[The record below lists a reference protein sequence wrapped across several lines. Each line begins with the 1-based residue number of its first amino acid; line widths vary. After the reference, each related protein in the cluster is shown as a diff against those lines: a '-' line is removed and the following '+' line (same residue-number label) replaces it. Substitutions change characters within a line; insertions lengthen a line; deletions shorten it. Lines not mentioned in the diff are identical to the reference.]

1 MRTSILGTGAVLF
14 FANFAAAQVYFPS
27 HHFTTATTRAF
38 PANSPAA
45 SSLPPSTIAA
55 APDDAKKNW
64 PGVNLTVT
72 EKPFTIDYANF
83 IAQHNFTFVEF
94 YVQIGY
100 DCLSFTRAG
109 KFYQAVYDIDLYIE
123 DLNGNLLQTQSARDE
138 VRVANYD
145 DTTAPTNH
153 RISLL
158 SFCLRPG
165 LYRQRA
171 VITDKETGKRYDA
184 ASKFTVRDFSGQSLM
199 LSDVQF
205 SRNIQTDSSANAFVK
220 HNRRIEPN
228 VPHAYGQFVGQLFV
242 YYEIYNLVDPQEAA
256 ARDSLGL
263 QTVAPDS
270 FQTLYL
276 IRNDK
281 GEEVKQV
288 WKFSRKPGTSC
299 VQSVVLP
306 IADLKS
312 GQYTLTVRV
321 FDNASACY
329 AETTG
334 RFSMQWDIFSFKD
347 KKFEE
352 ILEQLQYVAG
362 GGELKKLARLPQTER
377 QRGLFEFWQHR
388 DPTPGTPRNEA
399 MEEYYRRLNY
409 ANAYFKWRRG
419 EGWKSPQGQIYITY
433 GPPDYV
439 QRYNASSFDLAD
451 DGWKNPDWSAE
462 AWQGFSDLASRR
474 PKLFNQGYEVWQYTQ
489 LNRSFVFVDFRSA
502 GMYEL
507 VDPLSLNHPDLR

>member
-1 MRTSILGTGAVLF
+1 MRISILGTGAVLF
-14 FANFAAAQVYFPS
+14 FANFVAAQVQFPADYPI
-27 HHFTTATTRAF
+27 TATTRAF
-38 PANSPAA
+38 PAFHPMV
-45 SSLPPSTIAA
+45 SSFALSRIAT
-55 APDDAKKNW
+55 PDDDKKNW
-64 PGVNLTVT
+64 SGVNFTVA
-72 EKPFTIDYANF
+72 EKAFTIDYANF
-83 IAQHNFTFVEF
+83 IAQHNMTFVEF
-94 YVQIGY
+94 YIQIGY
-100 DCLSFTRAG
+100 DRLSFTRDG

-123 DLNGNLLQTQSARDE
+123 DLSGNLLQTRSARDE
-138 VRVANYD
+138 VGVTNYD
-145 DTTAPTNH
+145 DTTAPNNY

-165 LYRQRA
+165 LYRRRV
-171 VITDKETGKRYDA
+171 VITDKETGKRYDDA
-184 ASKFTVRDFSGQSLM
+184 EKFSVRDFSGQSLM

-205 SRNIQTDSSANAFVK
+205 SRNIETDSSANAFVK

-242 YYEIYNLVDPQEAA
+242 YYEIYNLADPQEAA

-270 FQTLYL
+270 FRTLYL
-276 IRNDK
+276 VHNDK
-281 GEEVKQV
+281 GEEVKQL

-299 VQSVVLP
+299 VQSVALP

-312 GQYTLTVRV
+312 GLYTLTVRV
-321 FDNASACY
+321 FDNASATY
-329 AETTG
+329 AEATG
-334 RFSMQWDIFSFKD
+334 RFSIQWDIFSFKD

-352 ILEQLQYVAG
+352 ILDQLQYVASD
-362 GGELKKLARLPQTER
+362 GELKKLAQMPEAER
-377 QRGLFEFWQHR
+377 QRALFEFWQHR

-399 MEEYYRRLNY
+399 MEEYYRRINY

-439 QRYNASSFDLAD
+439 QRHNASFFDPAD
-451 DGWKNPDWSAE
+451 ERHKNLDWSAE
-462 AWQGFSDLASRR
+462 AWHGFSGLASRR
-474 PKLFNQGYEVWQYTQ
+474 IRLFNHSYEVWQYTQ
-489 LNRSFVFVDFRSA
+489 LNRNFVFVDSRNV

-507 VDPLSLNHPDLR
+507 VDPLSLDHPGLR